1 MKIEIW
7 SDIACPWCYVG
18 KRRMESALAKFAHKD
33 DVEIT
38 WRSFQLD
45 PSAPAKVDESMEEHL
60 AKKYGMSVAQA
71 RASGEQLTAT
81 GAAEGL
87 DIHFE
92 KMQLANTFDAH
103 RLIHFAAASG
113 LGAAMKERLLK
124 AYFTEGALV
133 SDREVLVGLGVEV
146 GLEADAV
153 RAVLAGD
160 SQGDA
165 LAAGVRA
172 DLARA
177 REVGVRGVPFFL
189 LDGKYGVSGAQAS
202 DVLLDVLE
210 QVWEKEG
217 HTPAVKV
224 VGLVGAGPGCDG
236 GSCDV

>member
-18 KRRMESALAKFAHKD
+18 KRRMEAALEQFAHRA
-33 DVEIT
+33 DVEVS

-60 AKKYGMSVAQA
+60 AKKYGMSVEQA
-71 RASGEQLTAT
+71 RKSGEHLTAT

-92 KMQLANTFDAH
+92 KLQLGNTFDAH
-103 RLIHFAAASG
+103 RLIHLAAESG
-113 LGAAMKERLLK
+113 LAEAMKERLLK
-124 AYFTEGALV
+124 AYFSEGALV
-133 SDREVLVGLGVEV
+133 SDRETLVGLGVEV
-146 GLEADAV
+146 GLDADAV
-153 RAVLAGD
+153 RAALASD
-160 SQGDA
+160 SQ
-165 LAAGVRA
+165 AAGVRA

-189 LDGKYGVSGAQAS
+189 LDGKYGVSGAQSADS
-202 DVLLDVLE
+202 LLDVLE

-217 HTPAVKV
+217 HTPAVQMM
-224 VGLVGAGPGCDG
+224 GAGPGCDD
-236 GSCDV
+236 GSCEV